1 MVSTTNWSERFADL
15 KREIVEATPDYERRL
30 TQSWN
35 DLLQELDERT
45 TEIVDEGSNYIPQVH
60 FQYLDTLVPEQLDD
74 IRRKGSI
81 VIHGVVEEGEAVGW
95 KIALEDFIKANPHVE
110 GFPEQDKQLS
120 FLYWTRAQV
129 QARAHPNV
137 LKVYTWINNLYRA
150 KTDKKMEG
158 VDLDVPLV
166 YADSLHI
173 RRPGVQWNVHPPHV
187 NERWEDSNFRRYFAD
202 ILSGNWRQHDPYEI
216 EGRLDAHVS
225 LSGKPGQATAFRTFQ
240 GWLAMTETG
249 PTQGTP
255 KVFPDV
261 PLSNAYTILRP
272 FFRPTVPLDSE
283 DILDPKNWMFDIST
297 PDFPGIQPCDSG
309 WVGQQPTPDLHPH
322 LRLEDTMISVPKFN
336 PGDMI
341 FWQCDIVHSIEQG
354 HTGSHDSA
362 VVYIPA
368 VPQTPQNT
376 AYVKRQAEAFLAG
389 TNPPDFA
396 SDGTDLPYV
405 GLGVDADIVQPIS
418 RIAMDLPVAVA

>member
-1 MVSTTNWSERFADL
+1 MVSTTNLSERFADL
-15 KREIVEATPDYERRL
+15 KREIVAATPDYERRL

-45 TEIVDEGSNYIPQVH
+45 SEIVDEGSKYIPQVH
-60 FQYLDTLVPEQLDD
+60 FQYLDTLVLEQLDD

-95 KIALEDFIKANPHVE
+95 KIALEDFMKANPHVE
-110 GFPEQDKQLS
+110 GFPEQDKQLF

-137 LKVYTWINNLYRA
+137 LK
-150 KTDKKMEG
+150 TDKKMEG

-166 YADSLHI
+166 YAYLFHI
-173 RRPGVQWNVHPPHV
+173 RRPGVQWNVGPPHV
-187 NERWEDSNFRRYFAD
+187 NGGSIERWEDSNFR
-202 ILSGNWRQHDPYEI
+202 S
-216 EGRLDAHVS
+216 
-225 LSGKPGQATAFRTFQ
+225 
-240 GWLAMTETG
+240 ETG
-249 PTQGTP
+249 PTQGTL

-283 DILDPKNWMFDIST
+283 DILDPKNWINIST
-297 PDFPGIQPCDSG
+297 PDFPDIQPRDGS
-309 WVGQQPTPDLHPH
+309 WVDQQPTPYLHPH
-322 LRLEDTMISVPKFN
+322 LRLEDTMISVPEFN
-336 PGDMI
+336 PGDMM
-341 FWQCDIVHSIEQG
+341 FWQCDVVYSVEHG

-362 VVYIPA
+362 IMYIPA
-368 VPQTPQNT
+368 VPQTPQNM
-376 AYVKRQAEAFLAG
+376 AYVKKQAEAFLAG

-396 SDGTDLPYV
+396 SDGTGLPYV

-418 RIAMDLPVAVA
+418 RIAMGLPVPVT